1 MHWKRKL
8 ANDIKLQESFP
19 VDENLRPLKVGGKT
33 TAIETAQH
41 GDGAKV
47 NGDLTVTGNIRNGNV
62 LRLSGGT
69 MTGDLLHDNGDFLIK
84 SKDGD
89 LKLDASGGDVI
100 ISMAGDEAMTI
111 DVSGNP
117 NFKIWEAAGTNTDY
131 FNISV
136 VSAGATVL
144 STVDVAG
151 EDGHFKLDIDGEI
164 HFDSASGKFKI
175 LNNSTE
181 FSVADSSYAGMILGY
196 RTVGIN
202 QGHATYSL
210 TTSFAVPD
218 SGMTVRFI
226 APPSGVVEVEIQIG
240 YDSGSSTNRILYF
253 GLSDNAT
260 YNALQAY
267 YEQVAWKADETDDVT
282 VTYKWVVTGLTPGDT
297 YNYWLGA
304 KINNT
309 TGTPKLQWGGNG
321 ALRFQDFIMKV
332 TALPTAVSDF
342 AVYG

>member
-69 MTGDLLHDNGDFLIK
+69 MTGALLHDNGAFLIK

-117 NFKIWEAAGTNTDY
+117 NFKIW
-131 FNISV
+131 
-136 VSAGATVL
+136 
-144 STVDVAG
+144 
-151 EDGHFKLDIDGEI
+151 
-164 HFDSASGKFKI
+164 
-175 LNNSTE
+175 
-181 FSVADSSYAGMILGY
+181 
-196 RTVGIN
+196 
-202 QGHATYSL
+202 
-210 TTSFAVPD
+210 
-218 SGMTVRFI
+218 
-226 APPSGVVEVEIQIG
+226 
-240 YDSGSSTNRILYF
+240 
-253 GLSDNAT
+253 
-260 YNALQAY
+260 
-267 YEQVAWKADETDDVT
+267 
-282 VTYKWVVTGLTPGDT
+282 
-297 YNYWLGA
+297 
-304 KINNT
+304 
-309 TGTPKLQWGGNG
+309 
-321 ALRFQDFIMKV
+321 
-332 TALPTAVSDF
+332 
-342 AVYG
+342 